1 MSPVF
6 ILEEFKNILKKLR
19 RRSTIGARGSPENDS
34 LIRYI
39 ARQRRMKVQETLSQV
54 SVMELRIGTLNFF
67 FFFDRMQKMF
77 QVKMINIWDAKLQM
91 TAR

>member
-1 MSPVF
+1 MPDF

-54 SVMELRIGTLNFF
+54 SVNRNIKL

-77 QVKMINIWDAKLQM
+77 QVKMINIWDAKLQV